1 MRLVSALMALL
12 LVFAVIPT
20 AWANSG
26 SAALD
31 VKHEVKDGKH
41 LITATIPGATQADGE
56 WTLKGQTDIET
67 KKESK
72 STSVTFELP
81 ASLTKQGGVL
91 ELTVTFKGKVDNG
104 TEDQELSGN
113 VSVPLDESKPGNDN
127 EKGKDEQNGTNEDQ
141 KGSGDEQPGEV
152 PGNYDIMVHQDLNDE
167 GFILFKAEIEN
178 AKDVK
183 GKWEFT
189 IDGLDPV
196 TSENGTAVFE
206 DLYQE
211 GEYTLHVKFT
221 GTVDGKEVTLEKD
234 HNFAIPGMKITYTT
248 ENGKH
253 VIKAELTYAKEA
265 QGIWYIGVGH
275 LEDEE
280 AITETMSEPDYKGTS
295 FTYTIDKLEPG
306 TYDVV
311 AMFAGEVDGVPMGT
325 GNTISIEVKDG
336 GKTVVL
342 PPKDGDG
349 KDAKKPPIMPVKKS
363 KEMINEAKKGGK
375 LPVTATEYPMGTLF
389 GGLMLLI
396 GLALLKFRTVRG

>member
-1 MRLVSALMALL
+1 MALM

-41 LITATIPGATQADGE
+41 LVTATIPGATQADGE
-56 WTLKGQTDIET
+56 WTLKGKSDIET
-67 KKESK
+67 KKDSK
-72 STSVTFELP
+72 SPSVTFELP

-104 TEDQELSGN
+104 SEDQELSGN
-113 VSVPLDESKPGNDN
+113 VSVNLDESKPGND
-127 EKGKDEQNGTNEDQ
+127 KGKDEQKGTNEDQ
-141 KGSGDEQPGEV
+141 KGNGDEQTGDV
-152 PGNYDIMVHQDLNDE
+152 PGNYDIKVHQDLNDE

-183 GKWEFT
+183 GKWVFT

-206 DLYQE
+206 DLYEE

-234 HNFAIPGMKITYTT
+234 HDFAIPGMKITYTT
-248 ENGKH
+248 KNGKH

-311 AMFAGEVDGVPMGT
+311 ALFAGDVMVCRWEQ
-325 GNTISIEVKDG
+325 
-336 GKTVVL
+336 
-342 PPKDGDG
+342 
-349 KDAKKPPIMPVKKS
+349 
-363 KEMINEAKKGGK
+363 
-375 LPVTATEYPMGTLF
+375 ATRS
-389 GGLMLLI
+389 
-396 GLALLKFRTVRG
+396 ALR

>member
-31 VKHEVKDGKH
+31 VNHEVKDGKH
-41 LITATIPGATQADGE
+41 LVTATIPGATQADGE

-72 STSVTFELP
+72 SPSVTFELP
-81 ASLTKQGGVL
+81 ASLTEQDGVL
-91 ELTVTFKGKVDNG
+91 ELTVTFKGKVNNG

-113 VSVPLDESKPGNDN
+113 VSVTLDESKPGND
-127 EKGKDEQNGTNEDQ
+127 KGKDEQKGTNEDK
-141 KGSGDEQPGEV
+141 KGNGDEQTGDD
-152 PGNYDIMVHQDLNDE
+152 PGNYDIKVYQDLNDE

-178 AKDVK
+178 AKDIK

-189 IDGLDPV
+189 IDGLNPV

-206 DLYQE
+206 ELYEE

-234 HNFAIPGMKITYTT
+234 HDFAIPGMKITYTT

-311 AMFAGEVDGVPMGT
+311 ALFAGDVDGVPMGA

-363 KEMINEAKKGGK
+363 KEMMNEAKKGGK
-375 LPVTATEYPMGTLF
+375 LPVTATNYPMGTLF

-396 GLALLKFRTVRG
+396 GLTLLKFRTVRG